1 MTDPAPTPPPAPPPT
16 PPAEL
21 VLPSP
26 EPSPTPTPSPEGSWL
41 DTLPEE
47 LKGDA
52 TLQRF
57 KDVPSLAKSYVEA
70 RKKIGEQGLKLPGD
84 DASLQEIREKMTALG
99 CPESVEKYDLGD
111 FAPPEGMPWSP
122 EFQTDALAAMHQHGL
137 NSPQARGMLGWFTQ
151 ASQAA
156 FQAEQQ
162 AQEKIHGE
170 WDAKLA
176 EKWGA
181 AIEER
186 SDLAERT
193 IRHALGDE
201 AAAVA
206 QARLPDGGLL
216 RHHPGFRD
224 LLATAGALLA
234 EHRLLGDAAP
244 TRFANT
250 PDQAIAALEEFN
262 ADAGHRE
269 ALMNPRHPKH
279 AEMVEKRRELYQQA
293 YPGEAT
299 TGASSGVATPA

>member
-1 MTDPAPTPPPAPPPT
+1 MTDPAPTPPAAPPPT
-16 PPAEL
+16 PPAEP

-26 EPSPTPTPSPEGSWL
+26 EPSPTPTPSPDGSWR
-41 DTLPEE
+41 DGLPEA
-47 LKGDA
+47 LRNDA

-57 KDVPSLAKSYVEA
+57 KTTEALASSYLEA

-84 DASLQEIREKMTALG
+84 DASPQEIREAMTALG
-99 CPESVEKYDLGD
+99 CPETVEKYDLGD
-111 FAPPEGMPWSP
+111 FAPPEGMPWSS

-137 NSPQARGMLGWFTQ
+137 NSPQARGMLGWFTE

-206 QARLPDGGLL
+206 NARLPDGGLL

-234 EHRLLGDAAP
+234 EHKLLGDTAP
-244 TRFANT
+244 TRFAHT
-250 PDQAIAALEEFN
+250 PEQAVAALKAFET
-262 ADAGHRE
+262 DAGNRE
-269 ALMNPRHPKH
+269 ALMNPRHAKH
-279 AEMVEKRRELYQQA
+279 AETVEKRRELYQQA

-299 TGASSGVATPA
+299 VGASSGVATPA